1 MECVNLDQ
9 AATSFPKPPCV
20 AEAMVHF
27 MRDIG
32 SNINRGSYAKATD
45 AAGAVVE
52 TRMALADFF
61 GCQNPRNVIFTSG
74 ITASLNILLQGL
86 LHAGDHVITTSM
98 EHNAVMRP
106 LAALQ
111 KNGVE
116 VTVLPCDAAGTLSPD
131 ALLAALRPNTRAMVM
146 THASNVCGTLLPI
159 AQFGRICRDHAVFL
173 MVDTAQTAGVVP
185 LDMQKMHIDAL
196 AFTGHKSMLGP
207 QGIGGF
213 LLTDALAAVLQPTV
227 FGGTGS
233 FSDKETMPEMLPD
246 KFEAGTLN
254 LPGIYGLAAAL
265 AWIRETGMDA
275 IREKEQALTRQ
286 MLCGLA
292 QFHDVFVAGVP
303 DEKERAAVISI
314 DCIGKDNAE
323 IAYRLEQEYGVLT
336 RCGLHCAPRAHKTL
350 GTFPQGTIRF
360 SLGYWNTSQQ
370 VEYALA
376 ALHKILYL

>member
-1 MECVNLDQ
+1 
-9 AATSFPKPPCV
+9 
-20 AEAMVHF
+20 
-27 MRDIG
+27 
-32 SNINRGSYAKATD
+32 
-45 AAGAVVE
+45 
-52 TRMALADFF
+52 
-61 GCQNPRNVIFTSG
+61 
-74 ITASLNILLQGL
+74 TASLNILLQGL

-159 AQFGRICRDHAVFL
+159 AQFGRICREHAVFL